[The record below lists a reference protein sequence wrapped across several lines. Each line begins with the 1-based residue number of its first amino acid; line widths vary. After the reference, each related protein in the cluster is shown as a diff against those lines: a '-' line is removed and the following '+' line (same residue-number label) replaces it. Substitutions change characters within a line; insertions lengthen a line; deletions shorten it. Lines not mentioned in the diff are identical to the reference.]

1 MCGLQT
7 CDSKCHRR
15 GAYRLAARE
24 ATPSYYNTVQFQT
37 AASVVEEAALVAD
50 DAQAQDACFRS
61 RLVQHV
67 VDGAARRQQQFQR
80 LSTTNSRLDVGQQAP
95 AVRRSAAHSHN
106 TATSK
111 LEVQTLSSQ
120 RTNQINS
127 GGFKLEGLVGHCT
140 SGHSLNPPLQ
150 INIQGGPKVGPQTRN
165 HNSVKS

>member
-37 AASVVEEAALVAD
+37 AASVVEQSALVAD
-50 DAQAQDACFRS
+50 DAQVQDACFRS

-67 VDGAARRQQQFQR
+67 VDGAACRQQQFQR

-106 TATSK
+106 TATPNSRRPEK
-111 LEVQTLSSQ
+111 QPKSTYRVGQKWGHRLVTIILS
-120 RTNQINS
+120 N
-127 GGFKLEGLVGHCT
+127 
-140 SGHSLNPPLQ
+140 
-150 INIQGGPKVGPQTRN
+150 RN
-165 HNSVKS
+165 RLRFVFAEKITW